1 MVFAAIF
8 AGIILVAGISWKILA
23 PAFLFVAAVA
33 VGIVALVASPEGQKF
48 LEVPVLLSIRS
59 IVLSHGYILLNILRL
74 SVFNKHAH

>member
-48 LEVPVLLSIRS
+48 LESTERLIKWQLELFQVSEV
-59 IVLSHGYILLNILRL
+59 RL
-74 SVFNKHAH
+74 SGNHL